1 MSTKELPKLN
11 NDGITKI
18 RKYLLA
24 QVKKTPV
31 GVKVKHSEENT
42 NSYSKSS
49 DEYTTADGT
58 ISIYLKQ
65 NEKAYEFN
73 AKVAVKGKVAGL
85 KDGTY
90 AIEQNDESGIDDLFN
105 DVLEAVNAL
114 MHKKIEAAYK
124 AAEKAK
130 KKAEAEKKK
139 AEAAK
144 KKAEAAKKTV
154 APVRFGAEQA
164 LATAAILN
172 PSTGSKKSKPAK
184 KR

>member
-1 MSTKELPKLN
+1 MIKN
-11 NDGITKI
+11 
-18 RKYLLA
+18 
-24 QVKKTPV
+24 
-31 GVKVKHSEENT
+31 
-42 NSYSKSS
+42 
-49 DEYTTADGT
+49 
-58 ISIYLKQ
+58 
-65 NEKAYEFN
+65 
-73 AKVAVKGKVAGL
+73 
-85 KDGTY
+85 
-90 AIEQNDESGIDDLFN
+90 FN
-105 DVLEAVNAL
+105 DVFETLKAKGICKRMVVAWGVDE
-114 MHKKIEAAYK
+114 HSIEAAYK